1 MSAQK
6 SQKHAQCTQME
17 AQVIHSERKRDS
29 ATNIKKE
36 YVRNKKKVTTLFL
49 KDFKVEGQR

>member
-1 MSAQK
+1 MMMSAQK
-6 SQKHAQCTQME
+6 SQKHAQCTQMK

-36 YVRNKKKVTTLFL
+36 YVRHVSPWHNFVPKRL
-49 KDFKVEGQR
+49 

>member
-17 AQVIHSERKRDS
+17 AQVIHSERKR
-29 ATNIKKE
+29 KE
-36 YVRNKKKVTTLFL
+36 KERQCN
-49 KDFKVEGQR
+49 QH